1 VDPAVA
7 VLTLI
12 VMLIG
17 LIGVVVPV
25 LPGLLVVW
33 VAGVGTTLWVATDL
47 TGWLVAGVLT
57 VLFALGTVATLYLPA
72 RQGRRGG
79 APVGSLVAAALGAV
93 VGFFVIP
100 VVGFLLG
107 AFAAFL
113 VAEHARLGE
122 WGPAWSSLGT
132 VVRAY
137 GIGVLIE
144 LALGLTMIAVW
155 ATAAILR

>member
-1 VDPAVA
+1 MDPVVA
-7 VLTLI
+7 ALALVA
-12 VMLIG
+12 MLIG
-17 LIGVVVPV
+17 LVGVVVPV

-33 VAGVGTTLWVATDL
+33 VVAVGTTLWVAADVV
-47 TGWLVAGVLT
+47 GWLVAGVLT
-57 VLFALGTVATLYLPA
+57 ILFALGTAATLYLPA

-79 APVGSLVAAALGAV
+79 APVSSLAAAALGAV

-107 AFAAFL
+107 AFGGFL
-113 VAEHARLGE
+113 LAEHGRLGE

-137 GIGVLIE
+137 GIGVVIE
-144 LALGLTMIAVW
+144 LVLGLTMIAVW
-155 ATAAILR
+155 ATAAVLR